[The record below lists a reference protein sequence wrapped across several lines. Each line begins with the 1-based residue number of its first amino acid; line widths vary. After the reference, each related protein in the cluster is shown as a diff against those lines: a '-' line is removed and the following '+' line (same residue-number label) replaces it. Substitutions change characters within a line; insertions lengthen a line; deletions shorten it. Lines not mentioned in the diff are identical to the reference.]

1 MKKNLLV
8 VALIGAGMMLASC
21 GGTTSNDGFDTSK
34 NISLYSREA
43 GSGTRECFFEGIG
56 YSDVAKED
64 LWNEGVNPAKPT
76 SNADMMSKIA
86 ADEYGIGYCSLDGLE
101 GNTDVKAL
109 TFKGVE
115 ASTETVVDGSYELNR
130 NFNYV
135 IRDYSADTSADA
147 QNKSDVAHAFLEFM
161 ETSEGKNAIQ
171 SAGGILTN
179 TTATTTLD
187 DLIAKYP
194 VLSGTDKVEIR
205 TCGSTSVEKV
215 VTALI
220 DKFLGAIPNK
230 NINIPMNQTGSGDAI
245 PGVTEGKN
253 DVVSD
258 LGFLSREIKDDE
270 LAQLNDNNK
279 HGIMCKDAVV
289 AIVNAANT
297 AISDATPETL
307 TSIYKG
313 EVKTWAELV
322 K

>member
-253 DVVSD
+253 GVVSD

-270 LAQLNDNNK
+270 LAQLNDNNA

>member
-1 MKKNLLV
+1 MRGILLWRRSAGGGSGDPKYRRESRKRGAS
-8 VALIGAGMMLASC
+8 AL
-21 GGTTSNDGFDTSK
+21 N
-34 NISLYSREA
+34 REA
-43 GSGTRECFFEGIG
+43 G
-56 YSDVAKED
+56 
-64 LWNEGVNPAKPT
+64 
-76 SNADMMSKIA
+76 
-86 ADEYGIGYCSLDGLE
+86 
-101 GNTDVKAL
+101 
-109 TFKGVE
+109 
-115 ASTETVVDGSYELNR
+115 NR
-130 NFNYV
+130 NGTAGKRAGIFWEDKGTGTG
-135 IRDYSADTSADA
+135 RGTEDC
-147 QNKSDVAHAFLEFM
+147 H
-161 ETSEGKNAIQ
+161 TSEGKNAIQ

-253 DVVSD
+253 GVISD

>member
-253 DVVSD
+253 GVISD

>member
-253 DVVSD
+253 GVVSD

>member
-21 GGTTSNDGFDTSK
+21 DGTTSNDGFDTSK

-253 DVVSD
+253 GVISD

-270 LAQLNDNNK
+270 LAQLNDNNT

>member
-179 TTATTTLD
+179 STATTTLD

-253 DVVSD
+253 GVVSD

>member
-21 GGTTSNDGFDTSK
+21 GGNTTSDFDTSK

-147 QNKSDVAHAFLEFM
+147 QNRSDVAHAFLEFM

-171 SAGGILTN
+171 SAGGILES
-179 TTATTTLD
+179 TASSTTLD

-194 VLSGTDKVEIR
+194 VLSGSETVEIR

-230 NINIPMNQTGSGDAI
+230 NITIPMNQTGSGDAV

-253 DVVSD
+253 GVISD

-270 LAQLNDNNK
+270 LALLSENNI
-279 HGIMCKDAVV
+279 HGVMCKDAVV
-289 AIVNAANT
+289 AIVNAQNT

-307 TSIYKG
+307 ASIYKG
-313 EVKTWAELV
+313 EITTWAELAE
-322 K
+322 